1 MTKALATLAVL
12 ALAGLAIV
20 GCGSSSSTT
29 GSESAYGG
37 SGSNSGSSSES
48 RYGEGSKTASASPEA
63 TGAAVVSAAQTNLGK
78 VIVDSKGFT
87 LYLFKKDK
95 GSTSSCYGPCAE
107 FWPPVM
113 TEGKPQS
120 GEGAMASKLGTTM
133 RKDGTEQ
140 VTYAGHPIYT
150 YEEDKKPG
158 DTKGNDLNIFGG
170 QWYAVFPSGEEAG
183 G

>member
-12 ALAGLAIV
+12 AAAGLAIA
-20 GCGSSSSTT
+20 GCGSSDNSTT

-37 SGSNSGSSSES
+37 SSSGSSSEG
-48 RYGEGSKTASASPEA
+48 RYGEGSNTASASPEA

-95 GSTSSCYGPCAE
+95 GTTSSCYGPCAE
-107 FWPPVM
+107 FWPPLT

-120 GEGAMASKLGTTM
+120 GEGAMAAKLGTTQ

-140 VTYAGHPIYT
+140 VTYAGHPLYT

-183 G
+183 D